1 LYFLLLPQGQ
11 GSLRPIFFAACIFMK
26 KNRFSYFNSVL
37 SIAAPRASKATA
49 DEHRGMAEPG
59 KSGPLFVY
67 FFKSRRFSW
76 YRLPLA

>member
-49 DEHRGMAEPG
+49 DEHRGHG
-59 KSGPLFVY
+59 
-67 FFKSRRFSW
+67 
-76 YRLPLA
+76 